1 MTQQLPKLTPEEVR
15 VLACLI
21 EKSQATPEYYP
32 MTLNALMNACNQ
44 KTGRDPV
51 VDYDEGTVEDALTDL
66 RSKGLVAFASG
77 SGRALKY
84 MHRAGQNGLGLSPPQ
99 ATVMSIIMLRG
110 PQTAGEIKARAGRQF
125 NFPST
130 DSVQHAI
137 DGLIEKEHPYLEE
150 APRMVGQKEVR
161 YRHHFYA
168 YEDGET
174 GQEDDTPESHRSL
187 RKEIEGLKDTIRHMQ
202 KDLTYLRNILTGI
215 QGDVMGMQEDLYDD
229 DMGQY

>member
-15 VLACLI
+15 VLGCLI

-32 MTLNALMNACNQ
+32 MTLNALVTACNQ
-44 KTGRDPV
+44 KTSREPV
-51 VDYDEGTVEDALTDL
+51 VDYDDQTVEDALTDL

-77 SGRALKY
+77 TGRALKY
-84 MHRAGQNGLGLSPPQ
+84 MHRAGQNGLGLSPAQ

-110 PQTAGEIKARAGRQF
+110 PQTAGEIKARSGRQF
-125 NFPST
+125 NYPSVE
-130 DSVQHAI
+130 SVQHAI
-137 DGLIEKEHPYLEE
+137 DSLIEKEHPYLEE

-161 YRHHFYA
+161 YRHLFYSYDDA
-168 YEDGET
+168 ET
-174 GQEDDTPESHRSL
+174 GAEDAPESHRSL

-202 KDLTYLRNILTGI
+202 KDLTYLRNVLTAI
-215 QGDVMGMQEDLYDD
+215 QGDVMGMQEDLYED